1 MGKVPSVTEEAEER
15 AQIVGPFL
23 QKHSEHRMEIR
34 SQSAKSN
41 KNLLTAHQLS
51 LAAVVSYQNR
61 IQGIKF
67 RAEQAHIKGR
77 MALVAQFIQ
86 GIDVTET
93 AISEGLYAQAANLLK
108 QELETLASMEEFEVS
123 ARKDG
128 QTPKFRGRLSG
139 FGRRYGEFNEIAHP
153 TRQEVVEQLSSF
165 TDGDRYGPTTVP
177 QFNAELFQM
186 LYGNQAMFIAML
198 FGHMQPLFVEVFD
211 VDWDDAETR
220 LASTSIRILI
230 DEGIIQ
236 ELPSEN

>member
-1 MGKVPSVTEEAEER
+1 MTEDDERR

-23 QKHSEHRMEIR
+23 QKHFDHRKQIR
-34 SQSAKSN
+34 SQSASSN
-41 KNLLTAHQLS
+41 KNLLTAHQLA

-61 IQGIKF
+61 IQGIKYD
-67 RAEQAHIKGR
+67 AGDAQITGR

-86 GIDVTET
+86 GVGITET

-108 QELETLASMEEFEVS
+108 QELETLASIEEFEAK

-128 QTPKFRGRLSG
+128 RTPKFRGRLTG

-177 QFNAELFQM
+177 QFNTELFQM
-186 LYGNQAMFIAML
+186 LYGNQAMLIAML
-198 FGHMQPLFVEVFD
+198 FGQMQPLFVEAFG
-211 VDWDDAETR
+211 VDWDDTEVR
-220 LASTSIRILI
+220 LASTAIRILI
-230 DEGIIQ
+230 DEGIIK
-236 ELPSEN
+236 EIPAKN